1 MEDGE
6 STERRWEDMEI
17 DIMVKIFKS
26 FNIIELTSGISRV
39 CSSWRLACCDP
50 QLWRTLDLG
59 LLKSNFIK
67 IPSSPYV
74 WVSDSS
80 DKKLMQI
87 LKVALGLSGG
97 IVTCLIFHFNL
108 YLKDDHL
115 IYTAERC
122 PRLKR
127 LVLPAWNRVT
137 KIGICKAVRMWK
149 ELESLTM
156 PSIGY
161 PPYIMKEISESCKN
175 FTELKIMGTC
185 DTLFASSIVSFLPK
199 LKVLSLRCSMLYKEA
214 LILILDCL
222 EHLEV
227 LNISHCLLIEVP
239 PPPSPKVVLG
249 ELDETIKEKASR
261 LREFITCQEDSCIMC
276 QRTINDEGLMR
287 WYKYEEGLW
296 RMDEVRS
303 LAHGREQHHSEI
315 VLGGSLWN
323 S

>member
-175 FTELKIMGTC
+175 FTELKIM
-185 DTLFASSIVSFLPK
+185 
-199 LKVLSLRCSMLYKEA
+199 A